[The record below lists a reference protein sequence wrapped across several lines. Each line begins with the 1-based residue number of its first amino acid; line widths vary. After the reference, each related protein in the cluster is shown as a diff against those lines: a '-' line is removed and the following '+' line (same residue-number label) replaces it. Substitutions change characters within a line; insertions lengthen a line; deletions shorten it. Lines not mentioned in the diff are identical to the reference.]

1 MSNVEEQFDLT
12 HQQLAIKLAHLTLEE
27 LQDVFNQ
34 ANRKLQ
40 QDGKDV
46 VLGMKHNGKTLKP
59 GTMLPLTS
67 TIDLVLGN
75 GNR

>member
-46 VLGMKHNGKTLKP
+46 VLGALK
-59 GTMLPLTS
+59 LKS
-67 TIDLVLGN
+67 K
-75 GNR
+75 